1 LRQLTK
7 VKNVEHQR
15 DEFLQIVKDWRPKTD
30 MENAKEQD
38 DNLAFVK
45 LARYGYYSFV
55 KAANRK
61 YDKNT

>member
-1 LRQLTK
+1 M
-7 VKNVEHQR
+7 EHQR